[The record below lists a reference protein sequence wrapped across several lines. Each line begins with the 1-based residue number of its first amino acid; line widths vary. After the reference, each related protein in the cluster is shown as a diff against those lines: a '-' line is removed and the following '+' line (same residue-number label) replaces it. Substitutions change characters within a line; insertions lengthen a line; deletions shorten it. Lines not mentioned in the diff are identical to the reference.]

1 MHRFSR
7 QKINRS
13 RRILLILRFV
23 SLTDIPYAN
32 RHKTSELQTMTDD
45 EALSQLY
52 FKDTAFQNLMQRRI
66 FNVLLIA
73 SAYDAFMMEED
84 GRVEEQLY
92 FEYTSL
98 NLSSPPRVTR
108 ALNSTEGLGIL
119 KKKAFDL
126 VIMMPGNDISET
138 FSGARRIREN
148 YPDMPIIVLTP
159 FSKEV
164 SRRLSN
170 EDFSGIDYVFSWLG
184 NVDLLLAIIK
194 LLEDKMNADNDINGV
209 GVQLI
214 MLVED
219 SVRFY
224 SSVLPIVYK
233 FILKQS
239 REFSTE
245 ALNEHEQMLR
255 MRGRPKVMLARD
267 YEEAIAI
274 YNRYS
279 DHILGVI
286 SDVSF
291 KHNGKKDPKA
301 GIKLASELR
310 ERDPFLPLIIESSEP
325 ENAHAVIEFGGTF
338 IDKNSKKF
346 PVDLGQAITSNFGF
360 GDFVIR
366 NPETGEEIF
375 RIKSLKDL
383 QKNIFNI
390 PAEALYWHASFNDI
404 SRWLYSRAMFPIA
417 EVIKHHRFR
426 DLKDAP
432 QVRQLFFDLIVKYRR
447 MKNRGVVAIFRKDR
461 FDHYSNFARI
471 GQGSL
476 GGKGRGLAFIDS
488 IIKKNPVCDNFDG
501 ISITI
506 PRTVV
511 LCTDIFDEFMESNRL
526 YPIALSDEPDD
537 VILRH
542 FLEGELPR
550 RITDDLLALFE
561 VVDTPIAVR
570 SSSLLEDSHY
580 QPFAGIY
587 STYMVP
593 KYKDPARMLR
603 VVSDAIKGV
612 YASVFYA
619 DSKAYMTATSNVID
633 QEKMAVILQ
642 EVVGKEVDGYY
653 FPSFSG
659 VGRSLNY
666 YPLNDEKPED
676 GVAEI
681 AVGLGKY
688 IVDGGLSLRFSPRH
702 PENVLQ
708 TSELSLALRD
718 TQTRMYALDMTGNGK
733 GETTD
738 DGTASDTPR
747 LVVDDGYNVAKLRVQ
762 DMADKG
768 VLKYMVSTFDYR
780 DNVIRDNDSGEGRK
794 VVTFNNILKHKV
806 FPLAEAVDLMLTSGQ
821 EAMQRPVEIEF
832 AGIVGPDEKMIGPG
846 AKSKGRLYWLQIRP
860 IVDRK
865 EIVDEAL
872 MATPD
877 EKLLLKSGTALGH
890 GNIEGVRTIVY
901 VRPEKFSSSNN
912 SIIAREIEKINR
924 GFLDRNERYVLIGPG
939 RWGSSDTALGIP
951 VKWPAISA
959 ARLIVESSLPSY
971 RIEPSQGTHFFQNLT
986 SFGVAYFTID
996 TNARHKDGEPVTA
1009 LYDVDFLNSMPAVY
1023 ESDYVRIVTFK
1034 APLAIGVNGLKGTG
1048 VVLKPET

>member
-1 MHRFSR
+1 
-7 QKINRS
+7 
-13 RRILLILRFV
+13 
-23 SLTDIPYAN
+23 
-32 RHKTSELQTMTDD
+32 MTDD

-52 FKDTAFQNLMQRRI
+52 FKDTAFHNLMQKRI

-108 ALNSTEGLGIL
+108 ALNSTEGLEIM
-119 KKKAFDL
+119 KTKSFDL
-126 VIMMPGNDISET
+126 VIMMPGNDVSET
-138 FSGARRIREN
+138 FIGARRIREQ

-164 SRRLSN
+164 SRRLSK

-209 GVQLI
+209 GVQMIL
-214 MLVED
+214 LVED

-267 YEEAIAI
+267 YEEALRL
-274 YNRYS
+274 YDRYS

-291 KHNGKKDPKA
+291 MHEGKKDPKA
-301 GIKLASELR
+301 GIRLARELR
-310 ERDPFLPLIIESSEP
+310 ERDPYLPLIIESSEN
-325 ENAHAVIEFGGTF
+325 ENAHDVIELGGTF

-346 PVDLGQAITSNFGF
+346 PVDLGKAIINNFGF

-366 NPETGEEIF
+366 NPESGEEIF

-383 QKNIFNI
+383 QKNIFDI

-432 QVRQLFFDLIVKYRR
+432 QVRQLFFDLIVKYRK

-511 LCTDIFDEFMESNRL
+511 LCTDIFDEFMETNRL
-526 YPIALSDEPDD
+526 YPIALSDAPDEE
-537 VILRH
+537 ILEH
-542 FLEGELPR
+542 FLRGKLPR
-550 RITDDLLALFE
+550 RIKDDLLALFE

-593 KYKDPARMLR
+593 KISDPEQMLKL
-603 VVSDAIKGV
+603 VTNAIKGV

-642 EVVGKEVDGYY
+642 EVVGREVEGYY

-676 GVAEI
+676 GVAEV

-688 IVDGGLSLRFSPRH
+688 IVDGGLALRFSPRH
-702 PENVLQ
+702 PDNVLQ

-718 TQTRMYALDMTGNGK
+718 TQTRMYALDMK
-733 GETTD
+733 GDTRETTIS
-738 DGTASDTPR
+738 GQKITKPAPSMAT
-747 LVVDDGYNVAKLRVQ
+747 LKVDDGYNVAKLRVQ
-762 DMADKG
+762 DVAEKG
-768 VLKYMVSTFDYR
+768 ALKYMVSTYDFR
-780 DNVIRDNDSGEGRK
+780 DNVIRDNDFGEGRR
-794 VVTFNNILKHKV
+794 VVTFNNILKHKAY
-806 FPLAEAVDLMLTSGQ
+806 PLAEAVDFMLTTGQ

-832 AGIVGPDEKMIGPG
+832 AGMIGPDPKMIGPG
-846 AKSKGRLYWLQIRP
+846 EKNKGRLYWLQIRP

-865 EIVDEAL
+865 ETVDEAV
-872 MATPD
+872 MSTPD
-877 EKLLLKSGTALGH
+877 DRLLLKSGTALGH
-890 GNIEGVRTIVY
+890 GNIEGVNTVVY

-912 SIIAREIEKINR
+912 SLIAREIEKINR
-924 GFLDRNERYVLIGPG
+924 CFLDREERYVLIGPG
-939 RWGSSDTALGIP
+939 RWGSSDTSLGIP

-959 ARLIVESSLPSY
+959 ARLIVESSLPNY

-996 TNARHKDGEPVTA
+996 TNTHRKAGDPVTD
-1009 LYDVDFLNSMPAVY
+1009 LYDVGFLNAQPAVY
-1023 ESDYVRIVTFK
+1023 ESDFVRIVTFPS
-1034 APLAIGVNGLKGTG
+1034 PLVIGVNGLKGTG
-1048 VVLKPET
+1048 VVVKPSV

>member
-1 MHRFSR
+1 M
-7 QKINRS
+7 NE
-13 RRILLILRFV
+13 
-23 SLTDIPYAN
+23 D
-32 RHKTSELQTMTDD
+32 
-45 EALSQLY
+45 ALSQLY
-52 FKDTAFQNLMQRRI
+52 LKDTAFQDLMQRRI

-73 SAYDAFMMEED
+73 STYDAFMMEED

-92 FEYTSL
+92 FEYISL

-108 ALNSTEGLGIL
+108 VLNSAEAIEVMAT
-119 KKKAFDL
+119 KSFDL
-126 VIMMPGNDISET
+126 VIMMPGNDVTET
-138 FSGARRIREN
+138 FSGARRIKELH
-148 YPDMPIIVLTP
+148 PEQPIIVLTP

-194 LLEDKMNADNDINGV
+194 LLEDKLNAENDINNV
-209 GVQLI
+209 GVQMILI
-214 MLVED
+214 VED

-233 FILKQS
+233 FILTQS
-239 REFSTE
+239 RLFSTE
-245 ALNEHEQMLR
+245 ALNEHERMLR

-267 YEEAIAI
+267 YEEALEI
-274 YNRYS
+274 YDKYS

-291 KHNGKKDPKA
+291 MREGAKDPKA
-301 GIKLASELR
+301 GIRLARELR
-310 ERDPFLPLIIESSEP
+310 SRDPYLPLIIESSEP
-325 ENAHAVIEFGGTF
+325 ENAHDVIEMGCTF

-346 PVDLGQAITSNFGF
+346 PVDLGKAIINNFGF
-360 GDFVIR
+360 GDFVVR
-366 NPETGEEIF
+366 NPETGEEIC
-375 RIKSLKDL
+375 RIHNLKEL
-383 QKNIFNI
+383 QKSIFDI

-417 EVIKHHRFR
+417 EVIKQHRFR
-426 DLKDAP
+426 DISDAP
-432 QVRQLFFDLIVKYRR
+432 KVRQLFFDLIVKYRK
-447 MKNRGVVAIFRKDR
+447 MKNRGVVAIFRQDR
-461 FDHYSNFARI
+461 FDQYSNFARI

-488 IIKKNPVCDNFDG
+488 IIKKNPVCDSFDG
-501 ISITI
+501 ITISI

-511 LCTDIFDEFMESNRL
+511 LCTDIFDEFMESNQL
-526 YPIALSDEPDD
+526 YPIALSDMADED
-537 VILRH
+537 ILAH
-542 FLEGELPR
+542 FLRAQLPM
-550 RITDDLLALFE
+550 RIREDLRALLQ

-593 KYKDPARMLR
+593 KYSDPDRML
-603 VVSDAIKGV
+603 SLLTDAIKGV

-642 EVVGKEVDGYY
+642 EVVGKDLEGYY

-666 YPLNDEKPED
+666 YPLGDEKPED

-688 IVDGGLSLRFSPRH
+688 IVDGGVGLRFSPRH

-708 TSELSLALRD
+708 TSELELALRD
-718 TQTRMYALDMTGNGK
+718 TQTRMYALDMMGDDRETNLAGGK
-733 GETTD
+733 LNKPAESLD
-738 DGTASDTPR
+738 KIK
-747 LVVDDGYNVAKLRVQ
+747 VEDGYNVAKIRVQ
-762 DMADKG
+762 DVADRG
-768 VLKYMVSTFDYR
+768 ALTYMVSTYDFR
-780 DNVIRDNDSGEGRK
+780 DNVLRDNDRGDGRK

-806 FPLAEAVDLMLTSGQ
+806 YPLAEAVDFMLRKGQ
-821 EAMQRPVEIEF
+821 QEMQRPVEIEF
-832 AGIVGPDEKMIGPG
+832 AGMVEPG
-846 AKSKGRLYWLQIRP
+846 KESKGRLYWLQIRP

-865 EIVDEAL
+865 ENVDEAV

-877 EKLLLKSGTALGH
+877 DRLLLKSSTALGH
-890 GNIEGVRTIVY
+890 GTIEGVKTVVY

-912 SIIAREIEKINR
+912 SLIAREMEKINR
-924 GFLDRNERYVLIGPG
+924 GFLDRDERYLLIGPG
-939 RWGSSDTALGIP
+939 RWGSSDSALGIP

-959 ARLIVESSLPSY
+959 ARLIVESALPNY

-996 TNARHKDGEPVTA
+996 TTSRRKEGDAVTD
-1009 LYDVDFLNSMPAVY
+1009 LYDVAFLDSLPAVY
-1023 ESDYVRIVTFK
+1023 ESEFMRIVTFDE
-1034 APLAIGVNGLKGTG
+1034 PLVIGVNGLKGTG
-1048 VVLKPET
+1048 VVVKPNIKNTEE

>member
-1 MHRFSR
+1 MTAAMTD
-7 QKINRS
+7 KINYEYS
-13 RRILLILRFV
+13 
-23 SLTDIPYAN
+23 
-32 RHKTSELQTMTDD
+32 DD
-45 EALSQLY
+45 VISQLY
-52 FKDTAFQNLMQRRI
+52 LKDTAFQNLMQRRI

-108 ALNSTEGLGIL
+108 VLNSAEALEVMAV
-119 KKKAFDL
+119 KSFDL
-126 VIMMPGNDISET
+126 VIMMPGNDVSET
-138 FSGARRIREN
+138 FAGARRIKELH
-148 YPDMPIIVLTP
+148 PEQPIIVLTP

-164 SRRLSN
+164 SRRLAN

-194 LLEDKMNADNDINGV
+194 LLEDKLNAENDINGV
-209 GVQLI
+209 GVQMIL
-214 MLVED
+214 LVED

-233 FILKQS
+233 FILTQS
-239 REFSTE
+239 RLFSTE
-245 ALNEHEQMLR
+245 ALNEHERMLR

-267 YEEAIAI
+267 YEEAMEI
-274 YNRYS
+274 YERYS
-279 DHILGVI
+279 EHILGVI

-291 KHNGKKDPKA
+291 KREGVKDPKA
-301 GIKLASELR
+301 GIRLARELR
-310 ERDPFLPLIIESSEP
+310 TRDPYLPIIMESSEAD
-325 ENAHAVIEFGGTF
+325 NAYEVSELGGTF

-346 PVDLGQAITSNFGF
+346 PVDLGKAIINNFGF
-360 GDFVIR
+360 GDFVVR
-366 NPETGEEIF
+366 NPDTGEEIR
-375 RIKSLKDL
+375 RITSLKDL
-383 QKNIFNI
+383 QQHIFDI

-426 DLKDAP
+426 ELKDAP
-432 QVRQLFFDLIVKYRR
+432 KVRQLFFDLIVKYRK
-447 MKNRGVVAIFRKDR
+447 MKNRGVVAIFRQDR

-511 LCTDIFDEFMESNRL
+511 LCTDIFDEFMETNQL
-526 YPIALSDEPDD
+526 YPIALSDAADEE
-537 VILRH
+537 ILAH
-542 FLEGELPR
+542 FLRAKLPAS
-550 RITDDLLALFE
+550 IKDDLKALLD

-593 KYKDPARMLR
+593 KTADKEHMLGLLT
-603 VVSDAIKGV
+603 DAIKGV
-612 YASVFYA
+612 YASVFYS

-666 YPLNDEKPED
+666 YPLGSERPED

-688 IVDGGLSLRFSPRH
+688 IVDGGVGLRFSPRH
-702 PENVLQ
+702 PESVLQ
-708 TSELSLALRD
+708 TSELQLALRD
-718 TQTRMYALDMTGNGK
+718 TQTRMYALGMNPPAG
-733 GETTD
+733 
-738 DGTASDTPR
+738 DGATQLT
-747 LVVDDGYNVAKLRVQ
+747 VDDGYNIAKIRVQ

-768 VLKYMVSTFDYR
+768 ALKYMVSTFDYR
-780 DNVIRDNDSGEGRK
+780 DNVIRDNDTQEGRK
-794 VVTFNNILKHKV
+794 LVTFNNILKHKV
-806 FPLAEAVDLMLTSGQ
+806 YPLAEALDFMLTTGQ
-821 EAMQRPVEIEF
+821 KEMQRPVEIEF
-832 AGIVGPDEKMIGPG
+832 VGMVEKT
-846 AKSKGRLYWLQIRP
+846 ADSKGRLYWLQIRP

-865 EIVDEAL
+865 ENVDEAV

-877 EKLLLKSGTALGH
+877 DRLLLKSSTALGH
-890 GNIEGVRTIVY
+890 GTIEGVKTVVY
-901 VRPEKFSSSNN
+901 VRPDKFSSSNN
-912 SIIAREIEKINR
+912 SLIAREMEKINR
-924 GFLDRNERYVLIGPG
+924 GFLERDERYILIGPG

-996 TNARHKDGEPVTA
+996 TAASCNASQASATD
-1009 LYDVDFLNSMPAVY
+1009 LYDVAYLDAMPATY
-1023 ESDYVRIVTFK
+1023 ESDFIRIVTFGE
-1034 APLAIGVNGLKGTG
+1034 PLVIGVNGLKGTG
-1048 VVLKPET
+1048 VVLKPQNDTHP

>member
-1 MHRFSR
+1 
-7 QKINRS
+7 
-13 RRILLILRFV
+13 
-23 SLTDIPYAN
+23 
-32 RHKTSELQTMTDD
+32 MTDD

-52 FKDTAFQNLMQRRI
+52 FKDTAFENLMQKRI

-92 FEYTSL
+92 FEYTAL

-108 ALNSTEGLGIL
+108 ALNSTEGIEIM
-119 KKKAFDL
+119 KTKNFDL
-126 VIMMPGNDISET
+126 VIMMPGNDVSET
-138 FSGARRIREN
+138 FAGARRIREL
-148 YPDMPIIVLTP
+148 YPEMPIIVLTP

-170 EDFSGIDYVFSWLG
+170 EDFTGIDYVFSWLG

-209 GVQLI
+209 GVQMIL
-214 MLVED
+214 LVED

-267 YEEAIAI
+267 YEEALEL
-274 YNRYS
+274 YDRYS

-291 KHNGKKDPKA
+291 MREGKKDPKA
-301 GIKLASELR
+301 GIRLARELR
-310 ERDPFLPLIIESSEP
+310 ERDPYLPLIIESSEN
-325 ENAHAVIEFGGTF
+325 ENAHDVSEIGGTF

-346 PVDLGQAITSNFGF
+346 PVDLGKAIINNFGF

-366 NPETGEEIF
+366 NPESGEEIF

-383 QKNIFNI
+383 QKNIFDI

-432 QVRQLFFDLIVKYRR
+432 QVRKLFFDLIVKYRK
-447 MKNRGVVAIFRKDR
+447 MKNRGVVAIFQKER
-461 FDHYSNFARI
+461 FDRYSNFARI

-511 LCTDIFDEFMESNRL
+511 LCTDIFDEFMESNKL
-526 YPIALSDEPDD
+526 YPIALSDAPDEE
-537 VILRH
+537 ILDH
-542 FLEGELPR
+542 FLKGKLPR
-550 RITDDLLALFE
+550 RIKDDLLALFE

-593 KYKDPARMLR
+593 KVSDPGEMLR
-603 VVSDAIKGV
+603 MVTSAIKGV
-612 YASVFYA
+612 YASVFYS

-642 EVVGKEVDGYY
+642 EVVGREVEGYY

-676 GVAEI
+676 GVAEV

-688 IVDGGLSLRFSPRH
+688 IVDGGLALRFSPRH

-718 TQTRMYALDMTGNGK
+718 TQTRMYALDMK
-733 GETTD
+733 GDARETSISGQKID
-738 DGTASDTPR
+738 KPASAPS
-747 LVVDDGYNVAKLRVQ
+747 LSVDDGYNVAKLRVQ
-762 DMADKG
+762 DVAEKG
-768 VLKYMVSTFDYR
+768 ALKYMVSTFDFR
-780 DNVIRDNDSGEGRK
+780 DNVIRDSDFGEGRR
-794 VVTFNNILKHKV
+794 VVTFNNVLKHKAY
-806 FPLAEAVDLMLTSGQ
+806 PLAESVDFMLTTGQ

-832 AGIVGPDEKMIGPG
+832 AGMIGPDPKMIGPG
-846 AKSKGRLYWLQIRP
+846 EKHKGRLYWLQIRP

-865 EIVDEAL
+865 ETVDEAL

-890 GNIEGVRTIVY
+890 GNIEGVNTVVY

-912 SIIAREIEKINR
+912 SLIAREIEKINR
-924 GFLDRNERYVLIGPG
+924 GFLDREERYILIGPG
-939 RWGSSDTALGIP
+939 RWGSSDTSLGIP

-959 ARLIVESSLPSY
+959 ARLIVESSLPNY

-996 TNARHKDGEPVTA
+996 TNARKKEGDPVTD
-1009 LYDVDFLNSMPAVY
+1009 LYDVEFLNSQPAVY
-1023 ESDYVRIVTFK
+1023 ESDFVRIVTFQT
-1034 APLAIGVNGLKGTG
+1034 PLAIGVNGLKGTG
-1048 VVLKPET
+1048 VVVKPEV

>member
-1 MHRFSR
+1 
-7 QKINRS
+7 
-13 RRILLILRFV
+13 
-23 SLTDIPYAN
+23 
-32 RHKTSELQTMTDD
+32 MTDD

-52 FKDTAFQNLMQRRI
+52 FKDTAFQNLMQKRI

-108 ALNSTEGLGIL
+108 ALNSAEGLEIL
-119 KKKAFDL
+119 KTKSFDL
-126 VIMMPGNDISET
+126 VIMMPGNDVSET
-138 FSGARRIREN
+138 FTGARRIREH

-164 SRRLSN
+164 SRRLSK

-209 GVQLI
+209 GVQMIL
-214 MLVED
+214 LVED

-267 YEEAIAI
+267 YEEALEL
-274 YNRYS
+274 YDRYS

-291 KHNGKKDPKA
+291 KREGKKDPKA
-301 GIKLASELR
+301 GIRLARELR
-310 ERDPFLPLIIESSEP
+310 ERDPYLPLIIESSEN
-325 ENAHAVIEFGGTF
+325 ENAHDVLELGGTF

-346 PVDLGQAITSNFGF
+346 PVDLGKAIINNFGF

-366 NPETGEEIF
+366 NPESGEEIF

-383 QKNIFNI
+383 QKNIFDI

-432 QVRQLFFDLIVKYRR
+432 QVRQLFFDLIVKYRK
-447 MKNRGVVAIFRKDR
+447 MKNRGVVAIFQKDR

-488 IIKKNPVCDNFDG
+488 IIKKNPICDNFDG

-511 LCTDIFDEFMESNRL
+511 LCTDIFDEFMESNKL
-526 YPIALSDEPDD
+526 YPIALSDAPDD
-537 VILRH
+537 EILSH
-542 FLEGELPR
+542 FLRGKLPR
-550 RITDDLLALFE
+550 RIKDDLLALFE

-593 KYKDPARMLR
+593 KISDPQEMLKM
-603 VVSDAIKGV
+603 VTSAIKGV
-612 YASVFYA
+612 YASVFYS

-642 EVVGKEVDGYY
+642 EVVGKDLEGYY

-688 IVDGGLSLRFSPRH
+688 IVDGGLALRFSPRH

-718 TQTRMYALDMTGNGK
+718 TQTRMYALDMK
-733 GETTD
+733 GDERETSLS
-738 DGTASDTPR
+738 GQPIKKPESMSN
-747 LVVDDGYNVAKLRVQ
+747 LKVDDGYNVAKLRVQ
-762 DMADKG
+762 DVAERG
-768 VLKYMVSTFDYR
+768 ALKYMVSTFDFR
-780 DNVIRDNDSGEGRK
+780 DNVIRDSDFGEGRR
-794 VVTFNNILKHKV
+794 VVTFNNILKHKAY
-806 FPLAEAVDLMLTSGQ
+806 PLAEAVDFMLTTGQ

-832 AGIVGPDEKMIGPG
+832 AGMVEPNN
-846 AKSKGRLYWLQIRP
+846 SNKGRLYWLQIRP

-865 EIVDEAL
+865 ETVDEAL
-872 MATPD
+872 MSTPD
-877 EKLLLKSGTALGH
+877 EKLMLKSGTALGH
-890 GNIEGVRTIVY
+890 GSIEGVNTVVY

-912 SIIAREIEKINR
+912 SLIAREIEKINR
-924 GFLDRNERYVLIGPG
+924 GFLDREERYVLIGPG
-939 RWGSSDTALGIP
+939 RWGSSDTSLGIP

-959 ARLIVESSLPSY
+959 AKLIVESSLPNY

-996 TNARHKDGEPVTA
+996 TNAKRKPGDPVTD
-1009 LYDVDFLNSMPAVY
+1009 LYDVDFLNAQPAVY
-1023 ESDYVRIVTFK
+1023 ESDFVRIVTFSS
-1034 APLAIGVNGLKGTG
+1034 PLAIGVNGLKGTG
-1048 VVLKPET
+1048 VVVKPEV

>member
-1 MHRFSR
+1 M
-7 QKINRS
+7 N
-13 RRILLILRFV
+13 
-23 SLTDIPYAN
+23 
-32 RHKTSELQTMTDD
+32 DD
-45 EALSQLY
+45 ALSQLY
-52 FKDTAFQNLMQRRI
+52 LKDTAFQDLMQKRI
-66 FNVLLIA
+66 FNVLLVA

-108 ALNSTEGLGIL
+108 ALNSSDALDIL
-119 KKKAFDL
+119 ATKNFDL

-138 FSGARRIREN
+138 FTGARRIRSQ

-194 LLEDKMNADNDINGV
+194 LLEDKMNADNDINEV
-209 GVQLI
+209 GVQMIL
-214 MLVED
+214 LVED

-267 YEEAIAI
+267 YEEAISL
-274 YNRYS
+274 YERYS
-279 DHILGVI
+279 SHILGVI

-291 KHNGKKDPKA
+291 KRAGEKDSKA
-301 GIKLASELR
+301 GIKLARELR
-310 ERDPFLPLIIESSEP
+310 ERDPYLPLIIESSEI
-325 ENAHAVIEFGGTF
+325 ENAHDVSEVGGTF

-346 PVDLGQAITSNFGF
+346 PVDLGKAIINNFGF

-366 NPETGEEIF
+366 NPETGEEIY

-383 QKNIFNI
+383 QKNIFEI

-417 EVIKHHRFR
+417 EVIKNHRFR

-432 QVRQLFFDLIVKYRR
+432 QVRKLFFDLIVKYRK
-447 MKNRGVVAIFRKDR
+447 MKNRGVVAIFQKDR

-488 IIKKNPVCDNFDG
+488 IIKKNPICDRFDG
-501 ISITI
+501 ITISI

-511 LCTDIFDEFMESNRL
+511 LCTDIFDEFMESNKL
-526 YPIALSDEPDD
+526 YPIALSDAPDD
-537 VILRH
+537 EILEH
-542 FLEGELPR
+542 FLKGELPP

-593 KYKDPARMLR
+593 KRTDPQEMLAM
-603 VVSDAIKGV
+603 VTNAIKGV

-642 EVVGKEVDGYY
+642 EVVGKDVEGYY

-666 YPLNDEKPED
+666 YPLNNEKPED
-676 GVAEI
+676 GVAEV

-688 IVDGGLSLRFSPRH
+688 IVDGGLALRFSPRH
-702 PENVLQ
+702 PDNVLQ
-708 TSELSLALRD
+708 TSELTLALRD
-718 TQTRMYALDMTGNGK
+718 TQTRMYALDMKGDERETNLSGK
-733 GETTD
+733 KIEHPE
-738 DGTASDTPR
+738 SMSH
-747 LVVDDGYNVAKLRVQ
+747 LKVDDGYNVAKLRVQ
-762 DMADKG
+762 DIAEKG
-768 VLKYMVSTFDYR
+768 ALKYLVSTFDFR
-780 DNVIRDNDSGEGRK
+780 DNVIRDNDLGEGRK
-794 VVTFNNILKHKV
+794 VVTFNNVLKHNV
-806 FPLAEAVDLMLTSGQ
+806 FPLADAIDFMLTNGQ

-832 AGIVGPDEKMIGPG
+832 AGMVEPG
-846 AKSKGRLYWLQIRP
+846 KDSKGRLYWLQIRP

-865 EIVDEAL
+865 ETVDEAL

-877 EKLLLKSGTALGH
+877 EHLLLKSGSALGH
-890 GNIEGVRTIVY
+890 GNIDGVNTVVY
-901 VRPEKFSSSNN
+901 VKPEGFSSSNN
-912 SIIAREIEKINR
+912 SLIAREIEKINR
-924 GFLDRNERYVLIGPG
+924 GFLDREERYLLIGPG
-939 RWGSSDTALGIP
+939 RWGSSDPSLGIP

-959 ARLIVESSLPSY
+959 ARVIVESSLPSY

-986 SFGVAYFTID
+986 SFGVAYFTVD
-996 TNARHKDGEPVTA
+996 TNAKRKDGDPVTD
-1009 LYDVDFLNSMPAVY
+1009 LYDVDFLNSRPAVY
-1023 ESDYVRIVTFK
+1023 ESDFIRIVNFPS
-1034 APLAIGVNGLKGTG
+1034 PLSIGINGLKGTG
-1048 VVLKPET
+1048 VVVKPSE

>member
-1 MHRFSR
+1 MDRF
-7 QKINRS
+7 Q
-13 RRILLILRFV
+13 
-23 SLTDIPYAN
+23 D
-32 RHKTSELQTMTDD
+32 TSEH
-45 EALSQLY
+45 ALSQLY
-52 FKDTAFQNLMQRRI
+52 LKDTAFHNLMQRRI

-84 GRVEEQLY
+84 GRVDEQLY

-108 ALNSTEGLGIL
+108 VLNTTEALELMES
-119 KKKAFDL
+119 KSFDL
-126 VIMMPGNDISET
+126 VIMMPGNDVSET
-138 FSGARRIREN
+138 FAGARRIKELH
-148 YPDMPIIVLTP
+148 PAQPIVVLTP

-164 SRRLSN
+164 SRRLAN

-194 LLEDKMNADNDINGV
+194 LLEDKLNADNDINGV
-209 GVQLI
+209 GVQMIL
-214 MLVED
+214 LVED

-233 FILKQS
+233 FILTQS
-239 REFSTE
+239 LIFSTE
-245 ALNEHEQMLR
+245 ALNDHERMLR

-267 YEEAIAI
+267 YEEAMAI
-274 YNRYS
+274 YDRYS
-279 DHILGVI
+279 EHILGVI

-291 KHNGKKDPKA
+291 KRDGQKDPKA
-301 GIKLASELR
+301 GIQLAHELKR
-310 ERDPFLPLIIESSEP
+310 RDPYLPIILESSETD
-325 ENAHAVIEFGGTF
+325 NRADVTAMGATF

-346 PVDLGQAITSNFGF
+346 PVDLGKAIINNFGF
-360 GDFVIR
+360 GDFVVR
-366 NPETGEEIF
+366 DPVTDKEIY
-375 RIKSLKDL
+375 RITSLKDL
-383 QKNIFNI
+383 QKYIFDI
-390 PAEALYWHASFNDI
+390 PAEALYRHASHNDI

-417 EVIKHHRFR
+417 EVIKRHRFR
-426 DLKDAP
+426 DIGDAP
-432 QVRQLFFDLIVKYRR
+432 KVKQLFFDLIVKYRK
-447 MKNRGVVAIFRKDR
+447 MKNRGVVAIFRQDR

-471 GQGSL
+471 GEGSL

-488 IIKKNPVCDNFDG
+488 IIKKNPVCDDFDG

-511 LCTDIFDEFMESNRL
+511 LCTDIFDEFMETNQL
-526 YPIALSDEPDD
+526 YPIALSDAADED
-537 VILRH
+537 ILKA
-542 FLEGELPR
+542 FLDARLPTS
-550 RITDDLLALFE
+550 IKEDLKALLV

-593 KYKDPARMLR
+593 KLDDHDTMLR
-603 VVSDAIKGV
+603 QLTAAIKGV
-612 YASVFYA
+612 YASVFYS

-666 YPLNDEKPED
+666 YPLGSERPED
-676 GVAEI
+676 GVAEV

-688 IVDGGLSLRFSPRH
+688 IVDGGVGLRFSPRH
-702 PENVLQ
+702 PESVLQ
-708 TSELSLALRD
+708 TSELQLALRD
-718 TQTRMYALDMTGNGK
+718 TQTRMYALGLGK
-733 GETTD
+733 D
-738 DGTASDTPR
+738 DAGAPT
-747 LVVDDGYNVAKLRVQ
+747 VDDGYNIARIRVQ

-768 VLKYMVSTFDYR
+768 SLKYMVSTFDYR
-780 DNVIRDNDSGEGRK
+780 DNVLRDNDTQEGRK

-806 FPLAEAVDLMLTSGQ
+806 YPLAEALDFMLTTGQ
-821 EAMQRPVEIEF
+821 QEMQRPVEIEF
-832 AGIVGPDEKMIGPG
+832 AGMVERTND
-846 AKSKGRLYWLQIRP
+846 SKGRLYWLQIRP

-865 EIVDEAL
+865 ENVDEAV
-872 MATPD
+872 MSTPD
-877 EKLLLKSGTALGH
+877 DRLLLKSSTALGH
-890 GNIEGVRTIVY
+890 GTIEGVKTVVY
-901 VRPEKFSSSNN
+901 VRPEKFSSFNN
-912 SIIAREIEKINR
+912 SLIAREMEKINR
-924 GFLDRNERYVLIGPG
+924 GFLDRDEKYILIGPG

-959 ARLIVESSLPSY
+959 ARLIVESALPSY

-986 SFGVAYFTID
+986 SFGVAYFTVD
-996 TNARHKDGEPVTA
+996 TTGRSSGAKRDD
-1009 LYDVDFLNSMPAVY
+1009 LYDVTFLDSCPAVY
-1023 ESDYVRIVTFK
+1023 ESDNIRIVTFPE
-1034 APLAIGVNGLKGTG
+1034 PLVIGVNGLKGTG
-1048 VVLKPET
+1048 VVLKPDTNTDNS